1 MISTGYMR
9 TILISCLLYLIAI
22 PVSAQSDYAG
32 QQHRPIKALSEA
44 EIQGYLN
51 GAGMGYARA
60 AELNH
65 YPGPMHVLE
74 LADSLAL
81 SPDQLARTQ
90 ALFDAVKD
98 EARRLGREVVAK
110 ERELDRLFADAQAD
124 DANVRALLEE
134 IALLQARLRGA
145 HLRAHIAQR
154 DVLSA
159 GQIARYDELRGYTS
173 GNGVHGHQ

>member
-32 QQHRPIKALSEA
+32 EQHRPIKALSEA

-65 YPGPMHVLE
+65 YPGPMHVLG
-74 LADSLAL
+74 LAASSAW
-81 SPDQLARTQ
+81 SEDQLAQTQ
-90 ALFDAVKD
+90 ALFDAVKV
-98 EARRLGREVVAK
+98 EARRL
-110 ERELDRLFADAQAD
+110 
-124 DANVRALLEE
+124 E
-134 IALLQARLRGA
+134 I
-145 HLRAHIAQR
+145 
-154 DVLSA
+154 
-159 GQIARYDELRGYTS
+159 
-173 GNGVHGHQ
+173 

>member
-1 MISTGYMR
+1 MISTGFMR

-51 GAGMGYARA
+51 GAGMGSARA

-124 DANVRALLEE
+124 DANVHALLEE
-134 IALLQARLRGA
+134 IALLQARLRSA

-154 DVLSA
+154 GVLSA

-173 GNGVHGHQ
+173 GNGVHGHH

>member
-32 QQHRPIKALSEA
+32 EQHRPVKALSEA

-81 SPDQLARTQ
+81 SQDQLARTQ

-124 DANVRALLEE
+124 DANVHALLEE

-173 GNGVHGHQ
+173 GNGARGHH

>member
-1 MISTGYMR
+1 MR

-74 LADSLAL
+74 LADSLDL
-81 SPDQLARTQ
+81 TDSQRRQTE
-90 ALFDAVKD
+90 ALFQAVRE
-98 EARRLGREVVAK
+98 EARSLGAQVVER
-110 ERELDRLFADAQAD
+110 ERELDRLFAELQARD
-124 DANVRALLEE
+124 ENVHAVLEE
-134 IALLQARLRGA
+134 IAALQARLRGA
-145 HLRAHIAQR
+145 HLRAHIAMR
-154 DVLSA
+154 SVLREV
-159 GQIARYDELRGYTS
+159 QIARYDELRGYS
-173 GNGVHGHQ
+173 GDSRHDPAHR

>member
-32 QQHRPIKALSEA
+32 EQHRPVKALSEA

-81 SPDQLARTQ
+81 SQDQLARTQ

-110 ERELDRLFADAQAD
+110 ERELDRLFAGAQAD
-124 DANVRALLEE
+124 DANVRAVLEE

-173 GNGVHGHQ
+173 GNGVYGHH

>member
-32 QQHRPIKALSEA
+32 EQHRPIKALSEA

-81 SPDQLARTQ
+81 SQDQLAQTQ
-90 ALFDAVKD
+90 ALFDAVKV

-110 ERELDRLFADAQAD
+110 ERELDRRFAGAQAD
-124 DANVRALLEE
+124 DANGRRPGERRVGTRW
-134 IALLQARLRGA
+134 
-145 HLRAHIAQR
+145 
-154 DVLSA
+154 
-159 GQIARYDELRGYTS
+159 
-173 GNGVHGHQ
+173 